1 MVTAAIRIGQLVR
14 RRIDPL
20 STPLVG
26 EVGGLVFGNPN
37 LALVRWP
44 GSGSTFEPE
53 DTLIE
58 AFRAAVGFCHFCHE
72 RIDPESDEFVVV
84 PDVQTQLR
92 KVATSY
98 RCPRRPLH
106 PRPTAVAAVVLGS
119 PWTEHEGSPRR
130 PSASCSSCRTRDD

>member
-1 MVTAAIRIGQLVR
+1 MATAAPFIPLRIGQLVR
-14 RRIDPL
+14 RRIDPANTR
-20 STPLVG
+20 SVG
-26 EVGGLVFGNPN
+26 VVGGLVFGDQN

-72 RIDPESDEFVVV
+72 RMDPENDKFVVI

-92 KVATSY
+92 KVA
-98 RCPRRPLH
+98 H
-106 PRPTAVAAVVLGS
+106 
-119 PWTEHEGSPRR
+119 TECYQLRMESLR
-130 PSASCSSCRTRDD
+130 